1 MTRESIVQL
10 IGVAVFVATV
20 VVTILAIVHLFTA

>member
-10 IGVAVFVATV
+10 IGVAVFIATV
-20 VVTILAIVHLFTA
+20 VVTIFAIIHLFAA

>member
-10 IGVAVFVATV
+10 IGVAVFIATV
-20 VVTILAIVHLFTA
+20 VVTVFAIVHLFAA

>member
-20 VVTILAIVHLFTA
+20 VVTILAIVHLFAA

>member
-10 IGVAVFVATV
+10 IGVAVFIATV
-20 VVTILAIVHLFTA
+20 VVTVFAIIHLFAA